1 MVTRRI
7 LLVSGLAVAVAVF
20 IALAPG
26 HRGWFDVGVYHG
38 TVHHWLAG
46 GDPYDYLRP
55 PTDLYGFTYPPF
67 ALLCMLPM
75 ALLGWHA
82 TVAVSVALNV
92 AASAVLLWWL
102 VDPVARRRGWSRWYA
117 FVLAGCLLA
126 FYGPARDTVSF
137 GQVNL
142 LLLVLVLAD
151 WRLLSGRW
159 ARYAG
164 IGIGLAAAVKLTP
177 ALFVGYLVLTGRWR
191 AAATAVATCAAATL
205 GAFALLPDAS
215 REFWTSTLW
224 DTSRVGNLA
233 YVSNQSVQ
241 GALARFGATDRLP
254 WVLAVL
260 AVLAVWAYRIRRADP
275 LPGFALTGLAACLV
289 SPVTWVHHLVWLL
302 PALVVLA
309 DAGRYRLAAAGYL
322 ALSSSMVWLWWD
334 DGRSPLG
341 VLGSNAFVWI
351 ALALLVALPLR
362 DAGIRTPEKVLLPSG
377 V

>member
-7 LLVSGLAVAVAVF
+7 ALVSGLALAIAVF
-20 IALAPG
+20 IAVAPG

-38 TVHHWLAG
+38 TVRHWLAG

-55 PTDLYGFTYPPF
+55 PTNLYGFTYPPF

-92 AASAVLLWWL
+92 AASAVLLCWL

-117 FVLAGCLLA
+117 FALGGCLLA

-151 WRLLSGRW
+151 ARLLSGRW

-164 IGIGLAAAVKLTP
+164 IGVGLAAAVKLTP
-177 ALFVGYLVLTGRWR
+177 ALFVGYLVVTGRWR
-191 AAATAVATCAAATL
+191 AAATAVGTTAAATL
-205 GAFALLPDAS
+205 LAWWVLPGTS
-215 REFWTSTLW
+215 REFWTHTLW

-233 YVSNQSVQ
+233 YVSNQSLQ
-241 GALARFGATDRLP
+241 GALARFGVTDKLP
-254 WVLAVL
+254 WALAVL
-260 AVLAVWAYRIRRADP
+260 VALAIWAWRVRRADVP
-275 LPGFALTGLAACLV
+275 SGFALTGLAACLV
-289 SPVTWVHHLVWLL
+289 SPVTWVHHLVWVL

-309 DAGRYRLAAAGYL
+309 DSGRWRVTGLLYL
-322 ALSSSMVWLWWD
+322 MLSSSMVWLWWD
-334 DGRSPLG
+334 DGRSALG

-351 ALALLVALPLR
+351 SLGLLVGLPLAGAGDRTHEKALLSSNA
-362 DAGIRTPEKVLLPSG
+362 
-377 V
+377 